1 MMTRGSSVS
10 DLSGR
15 SIGPYQIVRKIDRGG
30 MAEVYLAFHTMPGAY
45 RAIKI
50 MPPLTATAGESG

>member
-1 MMTRGSSVS
+1 VS